1 MLFSFIVCVHF
12 NLYKEKEK
20 NMILR
25 RRRQEATQG
34 IEKVAEYNF
43 LNLFHS
49 HFNTAKAGKFPLA
62 ARTNSYQIK

>member
-1 MLFSFIVCVHF
+1 
-12 NLYKEKEK
+12 
-20 NMILR
+20 MILR